1 MKRMKLKNNTK
12 RKTIFR
18 FLILLLVFFITLY
31 IAFKY
36 VVSMNIEF
44 SSKDIV
50 NYLLNDYKSEDIVN
64 NYVNEKINNIFK
76 LDNLLGMKL
85 VNKEKKVKIEK
96 VINFSNKP
104 IVYLYNTHQTEEYSK
119 TTLAEY
125 SVSPNVSI
133 VDYIM
138 EDIFNKNGINTLV
151 EERSVTEIRKLN
163 NWNYAGCY
171 KASRV
176 LMEDAKK
183 NNDSLKYYID
193 IHRDSLPHDKTTI
206 TIGDDNYAKIIFLIG
221 LENPNYEEN
230 LKFSEYINSKI
241 NEKYPGLSK
250 GIYKK
255 GGPGVNGVYNQDF
268 SKYTI
273 LIEVGGEEST
283 TTEVM
288 NTTVA
293 ISEILKEVILEYEQ
307 KEYN

>member
-1 MKRMKLKNNTK
+1 MKHMKLKNNNK
-12 RKTIFR
+12 KKTIFR
-18 FLILLLVFFITLY
+18 FLILLLVFLITLY
-31 IAFKY
+31 ISFKY

-44 SSKDIV
+44 KSRDIV
-50 NYLLNDYKSEDIVN
+50 KYLLNDYKSEDIINENIGKRLN
-64 NYVNEKINNIFK
+64 NVFK
-76 LDNLLGMKL
+76 LNNLLGMKL
-85 VNKEKKVKIEK
+85 VKKEKVNKEEII
-96 VINFSNKP
+96 INQNSKP
-104 IVYLYNTHQTEEYSK
+104 LVYLYNTHQTEEYSK

-125 SVSPNVSI
+125 SVNPNVSI

-138 EDIFNKNGINTLV
+138 EDIFNKNGIKSLV
-151 EERSVTEIRKLN
+151 EERSITEIRKLN

-176 LMEDAKK
+176 LMEDAKR
-183 NNDSLKYYID
+183 NNDTLKYYID

-206 TIGDDNYAKIIFLIG
+206 KIGEDSYARIIFLIG
-221 LENPNYEEN
+221 LENKNYQEN

-241 NEKYPGLSK
+241 NDKYPGLSK

-288 NTTVA
+288 NTTIA

>member
-1 MKRMKLKNNTK
+1 MKKMKLKNNSK

-18 FLILLLVFFITLY
+18 FLVLLLVFFITLY

-36 VVSMNIEF
+36 VVSMNIEI

-50 NYLLNDYKSEDIVN
+50 NYLLHDYKSEDIVN
-64 NYVNEKINNIFK
+64 ESISKRLNNVFK
-76 LDNLLGMKL
+76 LDSLLGMKL
-85 VNKEKKVKIEK
+85 VNKGKDESVVKI
-96 VINFSNKP
+96 SNKP
-104 IVYLYNTHQTEEYSK
+104 LVYIYNTHQTEEYSK

-125 SVSPNVSI
+125 SVNPNVSI

-138 EDIFNKNGINTLV
+138 EDVFRKNGIISLV
-151 EERSVTEIRKLN
+151 EERSITEVRKLN

-183 NNDSLKYYID
+183 NNDSLKYFID
-193 IHRDSLPHDKTTI
+193 IHRDSLSHDKTTV
-206 TIGDDNYAKIIFLIG
+206 TIGENSYAKIIFLIG

-241 NEKYPGLSK
+241 NDKYPGLSK

-273 LIEVGGEEST
+273 LIEVGGEENT

>member
-1 MKRMKLKNNTK
+1 MKKMKLKNNNK

-18 FLILLLVFFITLY
+18 FLILLSVFFITIY

-36 VVSMNIEF
+36 VVSMNIKF

-50 NYLLNDYKSEDIVN
+50 NYLLNDYKDEDIVN
-64 NYVNEKINNIFK
+64 ENISKRISNVFK

-85 VNKEKKVKIEK
+85 VNKEKTKE
-96 VINFSNKP
+96 VINISNKP

-125 SVSPNVSI
+125 SVNPNVSI

-138 EDIFNKNGINTLV
+138 EDIFKKNGINSLV
-151 EERSVTEIRKLN
+151 EERSITEVRKLN

-183 NNDSLKYYID
+183 NNDSLKYFID
-193 IHRDSLPHDKTTI
+193 IHRDSLSHDKTTI
-206 TIGDDNYAKIIFLIG
+206 TIGENNYARIIFLIG
-221 LENPNYEEN
+221 LENPNYEDN

-241 NEKYPGLSK
+241 DEKYPGLSK

-307 KEYN
+307 KECN

>member
-1 MKRMKLKNNTK
+1 MKKMKLKNRTK

-64 NYVNEKINNIFK
+64 ERISKRLNNVFR
-76 LDNLLGMKL
+76 LDSLLGMEL
-85 VNKEKKVKIEK
+85 VNKEKEENVVKI
-96 VINFSNKP
+96 SNKP
-104 IVYLYNTHQTEEYSK
+104 LVYIYNTHQTEEYNK

-125 SVSPNVSI
+125 SVNPNVSI

-138 EDIFNKNGINTLV
+138 EDVFRKNGIISLV
-151 EERSVTEIRKLN
+151 EERSITEVRKLN

-183 NNDSLKYYID
+183 NNDSLKYFID
-193 IHRDSLPHDKTTI
+193 IHRDSLSHDKTTV
-206 TIGDDNYAKIIFLIG
+206 TIGENSYAKIIFLIG

-241 NEKYPGLSK
+241 NDKYPGLSK

-273 LIEVGGEEST
+273 LIEVGGEENT